1 MKKFWIL
8 LPVLFLVACYGV
20 VPQDPVPTPTLTIVP
35 SPSAT
40 IEWFPP
46 SHTPEPFSTIMV
58 SPTQEIRS
66 EIGEVIFTDD
76 FDSPEDWNGPQST
89 RGQINVSGGEIN
101 IIINEPKA
109 LMLGTLEKPDLAD
122 FYAEITANPVLC
134 SGRDEYGF
142 LFRTFGWDQYY
153 RLAVTCDGIVRMDKL
168 VSGELVLLYPPT
180 RSGSV
185 PVGAPSISKL
195 EILTMRD
202 EIRVFIN
209 GDPQFT
215 VFDQDL
221 QVGSFG
227 VYARSAGENAVT
239 VSFSELIVR
248 EVVPK

>member
-1 MKKFWIL
+1 MKKLWIL
-8 LPVLFLVACYGV
+8 LPVLLLVACYVV
-20 VPQDPVPTPTLTIVP
+20 VPEVPVPTPTETIIP
-35 SPSAT
+35 SPSET

-46 SHTPEPFSTIMV
+46 SSTPEPFSTTAV
-58 SPTQEIRS
+58 NPTQEIRS
-66 EIGEVIFTDD
+66 EIGEVIFKDD
-76 FDSPEDWNGPQST
+76 FDSPEDWTVPQSAK
-89 RGQINVSGGEIN
+89 GQINVSGGEIN

-109 LMLGTLEKPDLAD
+109 LMFGTLEKPDLAD

-134 SGRDEYGF
+134 SGGDEYGF

-153 RLAVTCDGIVRMDKL
+153 RLTVTCNGEVRMDKL
-168 VSGELVLLYPPT
+168 VNGELTNLYPPT

-221 QVGSFG
+221 KVGSFG
-227 VYARSAGENAVT
+227 VYARSAGETAVT

-248 EVVPK
+248 EVIPK

>member
-1 MKKFWIL
+1 MKKICIL
-8 LPVLFLVACYGV
+8 LPVLFLMACYAV
-20 VPQDPVPTPTLTIVP
+20 VPQEPVPPPTATVVP

-46 SHTPEPFSTIMV
+46 SPTPKPFSTIMV
-58 SPTQEIRS
+58 TPTQEFRS
-66 EIGEVIFTDD
+66 EIGEVIFEDD
-76 FDSPEDWNGPQST
+76 FDSPEDWTVPQT
-89 RGQINVSGGEIN
+89 DRGQINVSNGEIN
-101 IIINEPKA
+101 IIINEPKTF
-109 LMLGTLEKPDLAD
+109 MIGTLEKPDVGN
-122 FYAEITANPVLC
+122 FFAEITANPILC

-142 LFRTFGWDQYY
+142 LFRTISRDQYY
-153 RLAVTCDGIVRMDKL
+153 RLVVTCDGEVRMDKL
-168 VSGELVLLYPPT
+168 VNGELYIMYPPT

-209 GDPQFT
+209 GDPQFI
-215 VFDQDL
+215 VYDQDL
-221 QVGSFG
+221 RIGSFG
-227 VYARSAGENAVT
+227 VYARSAGDTAVT